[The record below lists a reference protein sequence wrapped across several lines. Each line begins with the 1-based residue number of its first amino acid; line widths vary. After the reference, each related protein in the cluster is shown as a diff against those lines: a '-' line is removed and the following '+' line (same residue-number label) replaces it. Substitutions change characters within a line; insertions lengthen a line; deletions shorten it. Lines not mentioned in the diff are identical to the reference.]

1 MFSNIDTKG
10 KHKANKTHNWVWE
23 TPRSKISYDLRP
35 ITLNYDMMMMAN
47 EENRVNTKN
56 VRTQN
61 VVTMEEIEQSAV

>member
-1 MFSNIDTKG
+1 MIEVPMFSNDQWRVKEMKEEIQ
-10 KHKANKTHNWVWE
+10 
-23 TPRSKISYDLRP
+23 RSKISYDLRP

-61 VVTMEEIEQSAV
+61 VVTKEEQSAM